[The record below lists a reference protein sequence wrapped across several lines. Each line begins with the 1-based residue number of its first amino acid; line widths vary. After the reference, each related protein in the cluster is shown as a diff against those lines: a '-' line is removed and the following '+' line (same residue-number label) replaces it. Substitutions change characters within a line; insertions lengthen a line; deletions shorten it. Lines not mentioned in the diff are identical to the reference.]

1 MKIHILTLL
10 WAILLPTVLAETRL
24 GPEKAVLVTYPS
36 KTPDSIIEKAILA
49 LEAAGGEVTHKFVL
63 IKYGPFRT
71 FISLFMPPA
80 KMLETRGF
88 AATAPAKALEML
100 SSLSVDF
107 VPWIEEDQMVTADG
121 DLSSGVNKA

>member
-10 WAILLPTVLAETRL
+10 WAFLLPTVLAETRL

-36 KTPDSIIEKAILA
+36 KTPASIIEKAILA
-49 LEAAGGEVTHKFVL
+49 LEAAGGKITHKFVL
-63 IKYGPFRT
+63 IK
-71 FISLFMPPA
+71 
-80 KMLETRGF
+80 GF
-88 AATAPAKALEML
+88 AATAPATALEML

-107 VPWIEEDQMVTADG
+107 APWIEEDQMVTANG

>member
-10 WAILLPTVLAETRL
+10 WAFLLPTVLAETRL

-36 KTPDSIIEKAILA
+36 KTPASIIEKAILA
-49 LEAAGGEVTHKFVL
+49 LEAAGGKITHKFVL
-63 IKYGPFRT
+63 IKYGPFRA
-71 FISLFMPPA
+71 FISLFIPPA
-80 KMLETRGF
+80 KTLETRGF
-88 AATAPAKALEML
+88 AATAPATALEML

-107 VPWIEEDQMVTADG
+107 APWIEEDQMVTANG